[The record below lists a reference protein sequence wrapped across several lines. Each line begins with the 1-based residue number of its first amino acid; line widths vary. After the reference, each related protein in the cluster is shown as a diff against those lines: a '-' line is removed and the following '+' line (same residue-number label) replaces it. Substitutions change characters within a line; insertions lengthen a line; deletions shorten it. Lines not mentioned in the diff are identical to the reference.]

1 MAIKKRLF
9 RAAGYVFV
17 WSPDPSKTDVDLEMH
32 REGASRGERYFI
44 ARTRCPADRDSISA
58 RALAMVAWVK
68 SLNVPVRRDPQAQSV
83 LEQLAVTHDRMSRM
97 RTVAPRVSMA
107 LDQMLEGRA
116 AAA

>member
-1 MAIKKRLF
+1 MAVKRRLF

-17 WSPDPSKTDVDLEMH
+17 WAPDSSRNEVDLEMH
-32 REGASRGERYFI
+32 REGTARGERYFI
-44 ARTRCPADRDSISA
+44 ARTRCPSDRDAISA
-58 RALAMVAWVK
+58 RALAMVAWLK
-68 SLNVPVRRDPQAQSV
+68 SLNVPARRDPQAQAV
-83 LEQLAVTHDRMSRM
+83 LEQLAVTNDRMSRM